1 MTQDPKARFRARA
14 LQRLRTLPPAARRRA
29 DQAVVQA
36 LRRRILERKV
46 RRILLY
52 LPLPMEVDLRKLILE
67 LRRRRIRVY
76 VPFMEGESFRPVQYR
91 LPLKRKRFGVT
102 EPKNSKQ
109 YRPRT
114 IEMAVVPVIGVDPTL
129 RRIGFGKG
137 FYDRFF
143 EQERQNIQEII
154 FLQRWLCCS
163 SEILT
168 RAHDVAA
175 DQLIAHRVAWHGIS
189 VP

>member
-1 MTQDPKARFRARA
+1 MAQDPKARFRARA
-14 LQRLRTLPPAARRRA
+14 LRRLRTLSPAARRRA
-29 DQAVVQA
+29 DHAVVRE
-36 LRRRILERKV
+36 LRRRIRERNA

-52 LPLPMEVDLRKLILE
+52 LPLPMEVDLRGLIGE
-67 LRRRRIRVY
+67 LRRRGVRVY

-91 LPLKRKRFGVT
+91 LPLKRKRFGVY

-114 IEMAVVPVIGVDPTL
+114 IEMAVVPVVGIDPTL

-137 FYDRFF
+137 YYDRFF
-143 EQERQNIQEII
+143 EKEKQNIEEII
-154 FLQRWLCCS
+154 FIQRWLCCS

-175 DQLIAHRVAWHGIS
+175 DQLIAHRVAWHGPS